1 MKDKWLDASEYQKAG
16 VFSSRINYDT
26 AMFPFE
32 YPLLN
37 HPSTILLIKAP
48 FGPKEAESIA
58 PDRLIKMNDRYEF
71 LPSFSTMCIQERSGA
86 LSCRADL
93 PLVEVQV
100 SVG

>member
-48 FGPKEAESIA
+48 FGPKEVESLV
-58 PDRLIKMNDRYEF
+58 PERVIKMNDKYKF
-71 LPSFSTMCIQERSGA
+71 LPSFSMMCTQDGPGA
-86 LSCRADL
+86 LSCRSDL